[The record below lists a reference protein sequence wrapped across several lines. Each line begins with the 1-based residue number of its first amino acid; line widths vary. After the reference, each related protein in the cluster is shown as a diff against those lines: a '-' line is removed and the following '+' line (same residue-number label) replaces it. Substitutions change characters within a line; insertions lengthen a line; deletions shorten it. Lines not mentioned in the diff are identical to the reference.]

1 MDRDKMSKI
10 EDVLKTDKKGLHYGN
25 RLILPFPIDILK
37 VSIKNDIITD
47 FSTSDVGAEYIV
59 SDDYTEIYF
68 HDYKSLLDT
77 VSKYAVIKM
86 IVVEKGVDLFDKGNH
101 KILSIDILDN
111 HIADIKEIHDD
122 QIFIE

>member
-1 MDRDKMSKI
+1 MSKI

-37 VSIKNDIITD
+37 VNIKNDIITD

-59 SDDYTEIYF
+59 RDDYTEIYF
-68 HDYKSLLDT
+68 HDYKSLMET
-77 VSKYAVIKM
+77 VAKYAVIKM
-86 IVVEKGVDLFDKGNH
+86 VVVEKGTDIFDQGNH
-101 KILSIDILDN
+101 KILSIDILDK
-111 HIADIKEIHDD
+111 HIVDIKEIHDD